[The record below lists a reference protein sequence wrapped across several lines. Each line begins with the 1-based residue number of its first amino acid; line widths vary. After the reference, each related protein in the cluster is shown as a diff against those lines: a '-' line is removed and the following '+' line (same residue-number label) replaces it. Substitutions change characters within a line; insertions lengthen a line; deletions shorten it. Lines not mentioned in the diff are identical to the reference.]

1 MRFSSRSLAHTT
13 RRSRVAVRFERL
25 SRSRNCIP
33 GPSDRG
39 RETRR
44 STRCRTPRRR
54 TRALVW
60 ITAIRRRER
69 AGDETSTAR
78 TFPERENTIR
88 SAARTAVG
96 HSTTFIWLGG
106 VRSKRGS
113 HRQSDGCELAVS
125 DTASTAVVDSRR
137 SRPLPLVRLIGIDA
151 ERSRNITEYYRNEL
165 QKFIGQVQHR
175 LEYGQFGHAVRTTRA
190 VLTTLGE
197 RIQEGEATDLASP
210 SRWRSIAI

>member
-1 MRFSSRSLAHTT
+1 
-13 RRSRVAVRFERL
+13 
-25 SRSRNCIP
+25 
-33 GPSDRG
+33 
-39 RETRR
+39 
-44 STRCRTPRRR
+44 
-54 TRALVW
+54 
-60 ITAIRRRER
+60 
-69 AGDETSTAR
+69 
-78 TFPERENTIR
+78 
-88 SAARTAVG
+88 
-96 HSTTFIWLGG
+96 
-106 VRSKRGS
+106 
-113 HRQSDGCELAVS
+113 
-125 DTASTAVVDSRR
+125 VVDSRR